1 MSFAE
6 VLAEV
11 RACAGVSLTAIADTD
26 GIPVESW
33 GGERGR
39 CEELIAEYSTFLRE
53 VATANRELQLGELEQ
68 IAVAAERNVVLI
80 TKITGAYF
88 LMTVVGREGN
98 TGKARFASRV
108 AAFRLRQEFV

>member
-1 MSFAE
+1 MTFAD

-11 RACAGVSLTAIADTD
+11 RGCQGVCLTAIADSD
-26 GIPVESW
+26 GIPVQSW
-33 GGERGR
+33 GGEKGE

-68 IAVAAERNVVLI
+68 IAMTAERRIVLI
-80 TKITGAYF
+80 TRITGAYF
-88 LMTVVGREGN
+88 LMTVVGRDGN
-98 TGKARFASRV
+98 AGKARFASRT

>member
-11 RACAGVSLTAIADTD
+11 RGCAGVSLTAIADTD
-26 GIPVESW
+26 GISVQSW
-33 GGERGR
+33 GGEKGE

-68 IAVAAERNVVLI
+68 IAVTAERKVVLI
-80 TKITGAYF
+80 TKITPAYF
-88 LMTVVGREGN
+88 LMTVVGRDGN
-98 TGKARFASRV
+98 AGKARFASRT
-108 AAFRLRQEFV
+108 AAFRLRQEFL